1 MTVVSGQSGGCV
13 DIPIRRKA
21 MEMLV
26 KELLTILME
35 SHPVKMMDSKKIDVQ
50 FSQNGLLLNTT
61 KIMLAK
67 NKILFRLWIN

>member
-1 MTVVSGQSGGCV
+1 
-13 DIPIRRKA
+13 
-21 MEMLV
+21 MEILA

-35 SHPVKMMDSKKIDVQ
+35 NHPVKMMDSKKIDVQ
-50 FSQNGLLLNTT
+50 FSQDELLLNTT

>member
-1 MTVVSGQSGGCV
+1 MTVVSGQSGGRV
-13 DIPIRRKA
+13 DIPLHRKA
-21 MEMLV
+21 MEMLA

-35 SHPVKMMDSKKIDVQ
+35 NHPVKMMDSKKIDVQ

-67 NKILFRLWIN
+67 NKILFWLWIN